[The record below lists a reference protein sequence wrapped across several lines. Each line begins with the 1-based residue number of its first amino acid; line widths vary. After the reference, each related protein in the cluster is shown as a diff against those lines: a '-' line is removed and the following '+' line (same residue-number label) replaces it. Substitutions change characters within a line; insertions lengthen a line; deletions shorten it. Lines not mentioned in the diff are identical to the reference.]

1 MVKGEII
8 EITEATFEQEIV
20 KSKLPAIVD
29 FWADWCDP
37 CKALVPTM
45 QKISVEYSG
54 KVKVVKVNIEKNTK
68 IAQTYDIRSIPTLL
82 FFKRGKVV
90 GQLVGTV
97 SKAKIGEAA
106 DRMLKQS

>member
-29 FWADWCDP
+29 FWAGWCDP
-37 CKALVPTM
+37 CKVD
-45 QKISVEYSG
+45 
-54 KVKVVKVNIEKNTK
+54 IEKNKK

-82 FFKRGKVV
+82 FFKGGKVV